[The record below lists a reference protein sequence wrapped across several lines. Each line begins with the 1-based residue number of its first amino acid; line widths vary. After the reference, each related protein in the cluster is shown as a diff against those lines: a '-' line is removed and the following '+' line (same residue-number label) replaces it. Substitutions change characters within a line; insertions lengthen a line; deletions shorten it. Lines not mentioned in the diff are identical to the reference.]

1 MNFGSLPG
9 RHRRYRPDHQTLV
22 RGRRQQTLKRMLR
35 ALYWAER
42 KTAI

>member
-1 MNFGSLPG
+1 MNFGSLSG
-9 RHRRYRPDHQTLV
+9 RHRRYRPDHPAFVRGQRRQTL
-22 RGRRQQTLKRMLR
+22 RRMLR